1 MTQTLI
7 IAAREIRER
16 SFVVAVAAFL
26 ATLPFLISAMP
37 GSRDYGRLEM
47 VGTIGAIAAINFAV
61 ALSMILGAS
70 IVGRELTERRLSF
83 YFSRPINAS
92 AIWFGKVLGAWVLAA
107 VSFAIIFIPSYLA
120 GRKTWYRG
128 FDATPGQVV
137 GYSAAAVV
145 IVFLVAHAI
154 STITRSRSGFAAIDL
169 IAIALA
175 GGAVWMIVAPLV
187 QAMAIELATVV
198 AATLIVAAVVILL
211 GAGAWQLSRGRADTR
226 RNHVEMSKFLW
237 IAAAITLAIVGAYTI
252 WVFSADIDDLKNP
265 EGTLSSRGDFSIV
278 GGLSPLRGDFHSTF
292 LLDMKSGKTV
302 SLPVARWSGP
312 EFSHAGDAVV
322 TEAAPIGWRG
332 KTTGEVVL
340 YRFGRDERPERT
352 GITER
357 GGVVISDDLNRIA
370 VLGATTVSIHE
381 IDTQRLI
388 ASAPMPRRRGG
399 ARGFF
404 VTPDVLRIFII
415 EKGSAPT
422 EDVPLTLR
430 IFELNA
436 VTRQLAQTGSWSTT
450 GAQLHVSVSADGN
463 TILTNR
469 FGKIEGPR
477 LALLDGRT
485 GTLRTSLPAGTGGFL
500 GARLLADGRVAVIS
514 PEPKARA
521 LQIFTAD
528 GEHARDIP
536 IGEASRARIINEVA
550 GGKVIVGIDMTERW
564 EGAGARGW
572 ETAVID
578 LNAGGVTRREREI
591 VPALQWWGT
600 DPRTDV
606 PNQTG
611 EILVADAAGQIW
623 RWNTVTGE
631 KKKLV

>member
-16 SFVVAVAAFL
+16 TFVLAVAAFL
-26 ATLPFLISAMP
+26 ATLPFLISSMP
-37 GSRDYGRLEM
+37 GSREYGRLEM
-47 VGTIGAIAAINFAV
+47 VGTIGAVAAINFAV

-120 GRKTWYRG
+120 GRKTWHRG
-128 FDATPGQVV
+128 FDATPAQVV
-137 GYSAAAVV
+137 GFTAVVVV
-145 IVFLVAHAI
+145 IVFLIAHAI
-154 STITRSRSGFAAIDL
+154 STMTRSRSGFAAIDL

-175 GGAVWMIVAPLV
+175 GGAVWLIVAPLV
-187 QAMAIELATVV
+187 QAMAIELARIV
-198 AATLIVAAVVILL
+198 AVTLIAAAVVILI
-211 GAGAWQLSRGRADTR
+211 GAGAWQLSRGRADVK
-226 RNHVEMSKFLW
+226 RNHLEMSKFLW
-237 IAAAITLAIVGAYTI
+237 ISAAITLALGGAYSA
-252 WVFSADIDDLKNP
+252 WVFAADIDDLTEP
-265 EGTLSSRGDFSIV
+265 TGTLSARGDFAIV
-278 GGLSPLRGDFHSTF
+278 GGLSPFRGDFHSTF

-332 KTTGEVVL
+332 KTGEVVL
-340 YRFGRDERPERT
+340 YRAGRDERPLQT
-352 GITER
+352 GIRER
-357 GGVVISDDLNRIA
+357 GGVVVSDDLNRIA

-388 ASAPMPRRRGG
+388 ASAPMPHRRGG

-404 VTPDVLRIFII
+404 VTPDILRIFII
-415 EKGSAPT
+415 EKGKG
-422 EDVPLTLR
+422 PLDNNPITLR
-430 IFELNA
+430 IFELDA
-436 VTRQLAQTGSWSTT
+436 ATRRLTQTGEWSTT
-450 GAQLHVSVSADGN
+450 GAQMHVAVSADGA

-485 GTLRTSLPAGTGGFL
+485 GAFRTSMPTGTGGFQ
-500 GARLLADGRVAVIS
+500 GSRLLSDGHIAVIR
-514 PEPKARA
+514 PAPQPA
-521 LQIFTAD
+521 LQIFAAD
-528 GEHARDIP
+528 GTHVRDVPLEGAFRGRI
-536 IGEASRARIINEVA
+536 IGEMAD
-550 GGKVIVGIDMTERW
+550 GKVIVGLDMTEQW
-564 EGAGARGW
+564 EGANARGW
-572 ETAVID
+572 ETAIVD
-578 LNAGGVTRREREI
+578 LNTGRVTRREREVI
-591 VPALQWWGT
+591 AALHWWGT

-611 EILVADAAGQIW
+611 EILVVDAAGQLW